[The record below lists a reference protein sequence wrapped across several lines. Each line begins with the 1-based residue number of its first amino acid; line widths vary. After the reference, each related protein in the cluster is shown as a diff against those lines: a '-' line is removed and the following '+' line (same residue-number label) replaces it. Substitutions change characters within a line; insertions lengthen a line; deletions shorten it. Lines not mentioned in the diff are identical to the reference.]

1 MANTIAPVGSTL
13 GILGGGQLGRM
24 MAIAAREMGIHTVIW
39 DPVVESPAAE
49 AADAAICAPYDD
61 PGAMAQFL
69 SQVDRITYE
78 FENVDYDTAR
88 ALSQSKPVH
97 PSPELLYVSQHR
109 LREKDRARRA
119 GLETTPYAAVS
130 TMEDVERAIRDVG
143 LPAVLKTVR
152 GGYDGKGQAMVSNWD
167 EALQGFRELQ
177 HASRGETLIYE
188 RRADFTVEVSVV
200 VARDETGQTVTYPV
214 TENHHHQG
222 ILDYSVVPARVPE
235 EVRRRAQRGAEQ
247 LADDLGLVG
256 LMALELF
263 VLADGRVLFN
273 EIAPRPHNSG
283 HWTLDGAWPTQFT
296 QHVRAVMGWRVA
308 KPRLLSPTVMVN
320 LLGDSFLDG
329 LELLPHL
336 MDLEGVQL
344 HWYGKRE
351 MRPGRKVGHVNVLA
365 DDAAGA
371 LQGAR
376 EVKRRL
382 GGRWDDGA

>member
-24 MAIAAREMGIHTVIW
+24 MALAAREMGIHTVIW
-39 DPVVESPAAE
+39 DPAAESPAAE
-49 AADAAICAPYDD
+49 AADAAIRAPYDD
-61 PGAMAQFL
+61 PGAMEQFL
-69 SQVDRITYE
+69 SRVDRITYE

-88 ALSQSKPVH
+88 TLSRSKPVH
-97 PSPELLYVSQHR
+97 PSPDLLYVSQHR

-130 TMEDVERAIRDVG
+130 TWEDLELAMREVG
-143 LPAVLKTVR
+143 LPAILKTVR
-152 GGYDGKGQAMVSNWD
+152 GGYDGKGQAMVTNRD
-167 EALQGFRELQ
+167 EAVTGFRELQ
-177 HASRGETLIYE
+177 HASHGDTLIYE
-188 RRADFTVEVSVV
+188 SRADFTAEVSVV
-200 VARDETGQTVTYPV
+200 VARDEMGQTVTYPV
-214 TENHHHQG
+214 TENHHRHG
-222 ILDYSVVPARVPE
+222 ILDYSVVPARVPA
-235 EVRRRAQRGAEQ
+235 EVARRAQQGGVQ
-247 LADDLGLVG
+247 LAEDLGLVG

-263 VLADGRVLFN
+263 VMADGRVLFN

-283 HWTLDGAWPTQFT
+283 HWTLDGAWPTQFA

-308 KPRLLSPTVMVN
+308 EPRLLSATAMVN
-320 LLGDSFLDG
+320 LLGDLFLDG
-329 LELLPHL
+329 LESLPHL

-351 MRPGRKVGHVNVLA
+351 MRSGRKVGHVNVLA
-365 DDAAGA
+365 DDAAEA